1 MSTDTIFSGFCTK
14 IAAAFSSYPI
24 AYSGMVFTPPAS
36 GLWLEVKPFYSG
48 VTEYGL
54 TNPAVERGFLRVM
67 VCGRRGAGSIAA
79 LKLAEQV
86 AAAFP
91 KGTIFGGARQ
101 DERPSLSSVIE
112 DGDKIIVPVTVSWR
126 ATRVS

>member
-14 IAAAFSSYPI
+14 I
-24 AYSGMVFTPPAS
+24 
-36 GLWLEVKPFYSG
+36 
-48 VTEYGL
+48 
-54 TNPAVERGFLRVM
+54 
-67 VCGRRGAGSIAA
+67 
-79 LKLAEQV
+79 

-101 DERPSLSSVIE
+101 DERPSISSVIE